1 MINPSASSTCCVA
14 PGCGKPVFKYTRGV
28 MWNNTTDR
36 SLRYYGNALCSKCW
50 KAVQKDVGDF
60 RPRPGFSK
68 PPAFIVAARR
78 FSKRIKGPDAITLAI
93 CYGNWLKAVQIR
105 DAALSGSTFKKES
118 LQCSIWSLSMP
129 VPVSIHDPQ
138 PVAPLPLAIATPI
151 PIAVAPP
158 TFLQLQSLQKSFP
171 TVVTERED
179 HRTITNRTSLCP
191 KCGRSCTVLASGR
204 LRNHRNPNN
213 LSEICE

>member
-1 MINPSASSTCCVA
+1 MINPSAPSTCCVA
-14 PGCGKPVFKYTRGV
+14 PGCSKPVFKNTRGV
-28 MWNNTTDR
+28 MWDNRTDR

-68 PPAFIVAARR
+68 PPAFFVAARR
-78 FSKRIKGPDAITLAI
+78 FSKRIKGTDAITLAI

-105 DAALSGSTFKKES
+105 DAAMNGSSFKKES
-118 LQCSIWSLSMP
+118 LQCNIWSLYTIP
-129 VPVSIHDPQ
+129 IAVHDPQ
-138 PVAPLPLAIATPI
+138 PIAIATPI
-151 PIAVAPP
+151 PIAIAPP
-158 TFLQLQSLQKSFP
+158 ISVPLQSLQFSQP
-171 TVVTERED
+171 RETMVVTATED

-213 LSEICE
+213 LSEICDGK